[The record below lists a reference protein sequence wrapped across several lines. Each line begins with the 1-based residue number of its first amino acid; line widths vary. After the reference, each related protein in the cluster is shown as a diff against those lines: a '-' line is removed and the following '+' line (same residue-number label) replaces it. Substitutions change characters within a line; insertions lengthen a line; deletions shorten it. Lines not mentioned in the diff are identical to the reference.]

1 MSTQADYS
9 AEEWNLLV
17 QVPAYVGYSVLIAEP
32 SGWRGTKQEI
42 AALRAA
48 SDKLVQAYATP
59 LNEALAPEVRALL
72 ASNELEKRSRDK
84 NVDAILDTVVQYC
97 EDAVKLLSSRTTA
110 DEVHA
115 YQGFAYQMGVMVAE
129 AAVDAEFLGIG
140 GETIS
145 ARERKALKRLRDALG
160 MPDEV

>member
-1 MSTQADYS
+1 MSTKADYS

-17 QVPAYVGYSVLIAEP
+17 QVPAYVGYGVLIAEP

-48 SDKLVQAYATP
+48 ADQLVKEYGSP
-59 LNEALAPEVRALL
+59 LNDALAPDVRALL
-72 ASNELEKRSRDK
+72 ASDELEKRSRDK
-84 NVDAILDTVVQYC
+84 NVDAILDSIAQHC
-97 EDAVKLLSSRTTA
+97 ADAIKLLSRRSTP
-110 DEVHA
+110 DEVYA
-115 YQGFAYQMGVMVAE
+115 YQAFVYEMGVMVAQ

-140 GETIS
+140 GERVS

-160 MPDEV
+160 MRNEE